1 MAKKLKFTL
10 PTRSPWMV
18 VIDGEVYPVQST
30 VGRLLLQLA
39 PKPKKKTPKKTA
51 KK

>member
-1 MAKKLKFTL
+1 MPEKMKYTL

-18 VIDGEVYPVQST
+18 VIDGEVYPIQSA

-39 PKPKKKTPKKTA
+39 PKPKKKASKKTA